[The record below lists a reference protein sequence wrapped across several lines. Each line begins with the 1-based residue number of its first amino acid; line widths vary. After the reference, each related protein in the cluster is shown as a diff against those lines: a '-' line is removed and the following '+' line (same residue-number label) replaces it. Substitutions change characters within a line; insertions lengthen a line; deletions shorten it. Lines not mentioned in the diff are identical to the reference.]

1 MPPAVEGP
9 ETSGPGENAGASAR
23 YVAIITDGN
32 GRWAKQRG
40 LPVLAG
46 HEAGADTV
54 KARLRDA
61 VDLGIE
67 ELTVYSFST
76 ENWSR
81 SPEEV
86 SALMAMFARR
96 IDQETPELDAEGV
109 RMRFTGRRAPPVPP
123 ELIERMQWAES
134 VTRANTRITLFVAFN
149 YGGRAEILD
158 AARTFSGAT
167 ESEFRSHLYAPDMH
181 DPDLIIRTSGEQR
194 LSNYLLWQG
203 AYSELVFREELW
215 PDFSRQAFEESL
227 EEFAA
232 RRRRFGGR

>member
-1 MPPAVEGP
+1 MASHE
-9 ETSGPGENAGASAR
+9 AGADARPR

-32 GRWAKQRG
+32 GRWARGRG

-86 SALMAMFARR
+86 SALMAMMRRR
-96 IDQETPELDAEGV
+96 IEQETPELDAEGV
-109 RMRFTGRRAPPVPP
+109 RMRFIGRRNYPVPG
-123 ELIERMQWAES
+123 ELVERMAWAEGL
-134 VTRANTRITLFVAFN
+134 TAANTRITLFVAFN
-149 YGGRAEILD
+149 YGGRAEIID
-158 AARTFSGAT
+158 AARAFAGGTD
-167 ESEFRSHLYAPDMH
+167 EEFRAYLYAPEMH

-194 LSNYLLWQG
+194 ISNYLLWQG
-203 AYSELVFREELW
+203 AYSELVFRDELW
-215 PDFSRQAFEESL
+215 PDFSRAALEESL
-227 EEFAA
+227 EEFLA
-232 RRRRFGGR
+232 RQRRFGGR

>member
-1 MPPAVEGP
+1 VA
-9 ETSGPGENAGASAR
+9 GEQAR

-40 LPVLAG
+40 LPVVAG

-61 VDLGIE
+61 VDLGVE
-67 ELTVYSFST
+67 ELTVFSFST
-76 ENWSR
+76 ENWRR
-81 SPEEV
+81 SEEEV
-86 SALMAMFARR
+86 AALMGMFARR
-96 IDQETPELDAEGV
+96 IEGETPELDAEGV
-109 RMRFTGRRAPPVPP
+109 RMRFIGRRDAPVPQH
-123 ELIERMQWAES
+123 LVERMEWAEGL
-134 VTRANTRITLFVAFN
+134 TRQNTRITLFVAFN
-149 YGGRAEILD
+149 YGGRAEIVD
-158 AARTFSGAT
+158 AARTFTGND
-167 ESEFRSHLYAPDMH
+167 ERDFRAHLYAPEMH

-194 LSNYLLWQG
+194 ISNYLLWQG

-227 EEFAA
+227 EEFNA